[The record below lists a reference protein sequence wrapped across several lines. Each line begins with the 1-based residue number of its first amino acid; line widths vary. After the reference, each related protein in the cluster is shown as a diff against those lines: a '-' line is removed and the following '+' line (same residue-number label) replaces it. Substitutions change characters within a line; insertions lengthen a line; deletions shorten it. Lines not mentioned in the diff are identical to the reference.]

1 MNERIVVV
9 DDDAVLL
16 KNSSTILSKYGY
28 KVTCLKSGKLLL
40 GYVDANDA
48 DLILLDIRMPDM
60 DGYETLK
67 ALREWE
73 KNSGR
78 SETPVVFMT
87 ANNDDISETRGLSLG
102 AMDYIKKPFHAE
114 ILRLRISRL
123 LELIA
128 LQKDLH
134 GQVLLKTRQ
143 LESLSL
149 HVVETLADAIDAKD
163 NYTNGHSRRVAVYSR
178 EIAKRHGFTPERQEE
193 IYMIGLLHDVGKI
206 GVPDAVIN
214 KPGKL
219 TDEEFAKI
227 KNHPAM
233 GAKILSNITEMPN
246 LINGARWHHER
257 YDGKGYPDGLKGEDI
272 PLEARIIAVA
282 DAYDAM
288 TSNRSYRLMRS
299 QDFVRDEIEK
309 GSGFQFDP
317 VFAGIMLEMINEDKD
332 FNMRQQ
338 NSALG

>member
-1 MNERIVVV
+1 MEERVVVV
-9 DDDAVLL
+9 DDDAVIL
-16 KNSSTILSKYGY
+16 KNSNTILSECGY

-40 GYVDANDA
+40 GYVEANDV
-48 DLILLDIRMPDM
+48 DIILMDIRMPDM

-73 KNSGR
+73 KNAGKA
-78 SETPVVFMT
+78 EIPVVFMT
-87 ANNDDISETRGLSLG
+87 ANDDDVSETMGLSLG
-102 AMDYIKKPFHAE
+102 AMDYIRKPFHAQVLK
-114 ILRLRISRL
+114 LRVSHL

-134 GQVLLKTRQ
+134 GQVELKTSQ

-163 NYTNGHSRRVAVYSR
+163 NYTNGHSRRVAAYSR
-178 EIAKRHGFTPERQEE
+178 EIAKRHGFSFDRQEE

-219 TDEEFAKI
+219 TDEEFQMI

-246 LINGARWHHER
+246 LIKGARWHHER
-257 YDGKGYPDGLKGEDI
+257 YDGKGYPDGLKGEEI
-272 PLEARIIAVA
+272 PEEARIIAVA

-299 QDFVRDEIEK
+299 QDFVREEIEK

-317 VFAGIMLEMINEDKD
+317 VFAGIMLQMIKEDKD

-338 NSALG
+338 NSTLG